1 MSVVAAPATVTKV
14 TLRRV
19 TAEDSERVWEW
30 NFAPDVRVRSK
41 STKMVTFAEHERW
54 FARRLADV
62 GSPMWVIEAD
72 RIGVGII
79 RIDRVTPAGGMML
92 GRISIALTARARGR
106 GIGRRAITAACAV
119 WARPVVAQ
127 IVPDNLPSRAAFS
140 ACGFK
145 EVANGDTSL
154 LTYQWSP

>member
-1 MSVVAAPATVTKV
+1 MTVVAAAVTKV

-30 NFAPDVRVRSK
+30 NFAPDVRARSK

-62 GSPMWVIEAD
+62 GSPMWVVEAD
-72 RIGVGII
+72 RIAVGIV

-92 GRISIALTARARGR
+92 GRMSIALTARARGR
-106 GIGRRAITAACAV
+106 RIGRRAIAAACAV

-127 IVPDNLPSRAAFS
+127 IASDNLPSRTAFA
-140 ACGFK
+140 ACGFN
-145 EVANGDTSL
+145 EVPNGDTNM
-154 LTYQWSP
+154 LTYEWSPR